1 MRPTGATLAD
11 MELFSVLVTGL
22 VTIFAVWIGSHLSRR
37 LSESDWVRE
46 KRGAAYLEL
55 LDLLIEINSTFG
67 VGLRVSKLRTD
78 AAIEHGHDF
87 EGVED
92 LWRSQIDELEHIEL
106 RVNMLGGN
114 LTQVYRDKANDV
126 IADMLNALDSS
137 EVSEKEWD
145 SIVHRGQELVDE
157 LVAIGRKDLGI
168 VVDKKFRIGA
178 RQ

>member
-1 MRPTGATLAD
+1 
-11 MELFSVLVTGL
+11 MELIGILITGL

-37 LSESDWVRE
+37 QSESDWVRE

-67 VGLRVSKLRTD
+67 VGLRVSKLRTE
-78 AAIEHGHDF
+78 AGLEHGHDF

-92 LWRSQIDELEHIEL
+92 LWRSQTDELEHIEL

-114 LTQVYRDKANDV
+114 LTKLYRENAHGV
-126 IADMLNALDSS
+126 IMDMLDALDSEEIS
-137 EVSEKEWD
+137 EREWD
-145 SIVHRGQELVDE
+145 AIVRRGQDLVDD

-168 VVDKKFRIGA
+168 VEEKKFRIGA
-178 RQ
+178 RR